1 METEKHDNTRGIA
14 IGGLTTGIIGTA
26 LASGFGRGLLGNLF
40 GNNGCNND
48 GWNNGGCGCGCN
60 GAPNVFT
67 LQEKECEDN
76 LALTRAIY
84 EGRLRDIAE
93 LNAFRERDVQE
104 KFNLY
109 QNDNANYNKLVER
122 IAELEKREA
131 VAAAVEPYRT
141 KIIFDAIDLER
152 ERRCCADNQI
162 VDYLNGNFQPLY
174 VADMTPATTSTER
187 LTYNPLKSC
196 ACSCNNR

>member
-26 LASGFGRGLLGNLF
+26 FASGIGRRLLGNLF
-40 GNNGCNND
+40 GNNCECTEN
-48 GWNNGGCGCGCN
+48 CA

-84 EGRLRDIAE
+84 EVRLRDIAE

-109 QNDNANYNKLVER
+109 QNDNANYNKLQER

-131 VAAAVEPYRT
+131 VATAVEKYRT

-187 LTYNPLKSC
+187 LTYNPLKNC

>member
-26 LASGFGRGLLGNLF
+26 LASGFGRGLFGNLF
-40 GNNGCNND
+40 GN
-48 GWNNGGCGCGCN
+48 GCGCADNCA
-60 GAPNVFT
+60 GAPNVYS

-76 LALTRAIY
+76 LALTRALY
-84 EGRLRDIAE
+84 ENRLRDIQE
-93 LNAFRERDVQE
+93 LNAFREKDVQE
-104 KFNLY
+104 KFALY
-109 QNDNANYNKLVER
+109 QNDNNNYNKLAER
-122 IAELEKREA
+122 LAELEKREA
-131 VAAAVEPYRT
+131 ISNAVEPYRT

-187 LTYNPLKSC
+187 TTYNPLKNC
-196 ACSCNNR
+196 ACPCGR

>member
-1 METEKHDNTRGIA
+1 M
-14 IGGLTTGIIGTA
+14 TTGIIGTA
-26 LASGFGRGLLGNLF
+26 LASGLGRGLLGNLF
-40 GNNGCNND
+40 GNNGWNNGWNND
-48 GWNNGGCGCGCN
+48 GGWNGGCGWNNGCGCH
-60 GAPNVFT
+60 GAPSIFS

-76 LALTRAIY
+76 LTLTRAIY
-84 EGRLRDIAE
+84 DGRLRDIAE

-122 IAELEKREA
+122 ISELEKREA

-174 VADMTPATTSTER
+174 VADMTPAATSTER

>member
-1 METEKHDNTRGIA
+1 M
-14 IGGLTTGIIGTA
+14 TTGIIGTA

-40 GNNGCNND
+40 GN
-48 GWNNGGCGCGCN
+48 GCGCGNACE
-60 GAPNVFT
+60 GAPSVYT
-67 LQEKECEDN
+67 LQERECQDN
-76 LALTRAIY
+76 LELTRALY
-84 EGRLRDIAE
+84 ENRLRDIQE
-93 LNAFRERDVQE
+93 LYAFREKDVQE

-109 QNDNANYNKLVER
+109 QNDNANYNKLQER